1 MFYAIK
7 ITVYSRSKLC
17 KERQYIKVEQT
28 FDNDASH
35 VRLIVGVT
43 ENIYTT
49 ELKSLHSI
57 LFHSHYLSIHFVFPH
72 PICIFIIMQKQY
84 SSNHLNYFTHF
95 TIIDKIGV
103 YVVQH

>member
-57 LFHSHYLSIHFVFPH
+57 LFHSHYVSIDFVFFPFVFL
-72 PICIFIIMQKQY
+72 FIIMEEQY
-84 SSNHLNYFTHF
+84 TSIN
-95 TIIDKIGV
+95 KILK
-103 YVVQH
+103 